1 MANDHSRNGS
11 PSSKRHTKMHGP
23 IGRFEGE
30 SMTTATA
37 KNGSYAA
44 GGSPPVPAQLKVAPP
59 SGGSKQNANV
69 QKGLPATE
77 VQVRLDALGFTR
89 AEADLIHSMKG
100 WADANLA
107 EFSRRLYDRSFALPG
122 FQEFVTSVKGQRS
135 NLEPAQASYASKL
148 FDGWPGEGYI
158 EQRHTIGLV
167 HAKLGVTPR
176 WYVGSYQFYNDELF
190 PMIRANFKF
199 GGKKKAEQIIEGIRK
214 LLLFDQGLVMDMY
227 IEGMRAQA
235 RAIVGEAARGVSDG
249 AQELSSSAEEA
260 QTATREIA
268 GSAQQMSQGIQEQAA
283 ESEETSAAVAE
294 LVKTIGQI
302 AAGAREQ
309 ASSMDQV
316 SKIVAEVST
325 ATSDVARSAQEAANA
340 AQQANEAA
348 SAGSETVS
356 KTVQGMGRIKEAV
369 DLTSAQIAGLD
380 AQSAE
385 IGKIVAV
392 IDDIA
397 AQTNLLALNA
407 AIEAA
412 RAGEQGRGFAVVASE
427 VRSLAERVTDA
438 TKEIAG
444 LIEGVQNSVA
454 ESIKATEV
462 GTKEVAEGAALADE
476 AGAALGNI
484 LSSVQLVGAQLE
496 QISAST
502 EEVSAS
508 ADEMV
513 KTIENVS
520 AVVEETSAAAEQ
532 MTETSGQVNQAVDN
546 SSRIAGENSGAVDKV
561 AQSATGLN
569 SQAENIAS
577 SAQFLIS
584 MAKDLE
590 ERVQTEI

>member
-1 MANDHSRNGS
+1 
-11 PSSKRHTKMHGP
+11 
-23 IGRFEGE
+23 
-30 SMTTATA
+30 MTTATA

-44 GGSPPVPAQLKVAPP
+44 GGSPPASAQLKVAPP
-59 SGGSKQNANV
+59 AGGGAKQNANV
-69 QKGLPATE
+69 QTGLPASE
-77 VQVRLDALGFTR
+77 VQTRLDALGFTR
-89 AEADLIHSMKG
+89 ADADLLQSLKS
-100 WADANLA
+100 WSVANLA
-107 EFSRRLYDRSFALPG
+107 EFSRRFYDRSFALPG
-122 FQEFVTSVKGQRS
+122 FQDQVTRMGGQRS

-148 FDGWPGEGYI
+148 FDGWPADGYVQ
-158 EQRHTIGLV
+158 QRHTIGLV

-190 PMIRANFKF
+190 PMIRSGFKF
-199 GGKKKAEQIIEGIRK
+199 GGKKKAEQAVEAVRK

-249 AQELSSSAEEA
+249 AIELSASAEEA
-260 QTATREIA
+260 QAATREIA

-294 LVKTIGQI
+294 LTKTIDQI
-302 AAGAREQ
+302 AVGARDQ

-325 ATSDVARSAQEAANA
+325 ATSDVARSAQEAANG

-348 SAGSETVS
+348 RAGSETVA

-369 DLTSAQIAGLD
+369 DLTSTQIAGLD

-444 LIEGVQNSVA
+444 LIEGVQGSVA
-454 ESIKATEV
+454 ESIKATAE

-476 AGAALGNI
+476 AGGALNNI
-484 LSSVQLVGAQLE
+484 LSAVQAVGEQLE

-502 EEVSAS
+502 EQVSAS

-532 MTETSGQVNQAVDN
+532 MSETSGQVNQAVDN

-561 AQSATGLN
+561 AQAAGGLN

-577 SAQFLIS
+577 SAQFLTS

-590 ERVQTEI
+590 ERVATEI

>member
-1 MANDHSRNGS
+1 
-11 PSSKRHTKMHGP
+11 
-23 IGRFEGE
+23 
-30 SMTTATA
+30 MTTARDT
-37 KNGSYAA
+37 SYAA
-44 GGSPPVPAQLKVAPP
+44 QASAPQIKVAAKPA
-59 SGGSKQNANV
+59 GTKQNASV
-69 QKGLPATE
+69 QKGLPASE
-77 VQVRLDALGFTR
+77 VQTRLDALGFTR
-89 AEADLIHSMKG
+89 EEADLLHSLKP
-100 WADANLA
+100 WAEANLA
-107 EFSRRLYDRSFALPG
+107 EFSRRFYDRSFALPG
-122 FQEFVTSVKGQRS
+122 FQEFVTSVNGKREA
-135 NLEPAQASYASKL
+135 LEPAQASYASKL
-148 FDGWPGEGYI
+148 FDGWPGDGYI

-176 WYVGSYQFYNDELF
+176 WYVGSYQFYNDELY
-190 PMIRANFKF
+190 PMIRSKFKF
-199 GGKKKAEQIIEGIRK
+199 GGKANQVIEGIRK
-214 LLLFDQGLVMDMY
+214 LLLFDQGLVIDMY

-235 RAIVGEAARGVSDG
+235 RAIVGEAAKSVTDG
-249 AQELSSSAEEA
+249 SNELSASAEQA
-260 QTATREIA
+260 QAATREIA

-283 ESEETSAAVAE
+283 ESEETSAAVSE
-294 LVKTIGQI
+294 LVKTIDQI
-302 AAGAREQ
+302 AAGSREQ

-325 ATSDVARSAQEAANA
+325 ATSDVARSAQEAANG
-340 AQQANEAA
+340 AQQANDAA
-348 SAGSETVS
+348 IAGAETVS
-356 KTVQGMGRIKEAV
+356 KTVDGMGRIKDAV
-369 DLTSAQIAGLD
+369 NLTATQIAGLD

-444 LIEGVQNSVA
+444 LIEGVQASVA
-454 ESIKATEV
+454 ESIKATEE
-462 GTKEVAEGAALADE
+462 GTKEVAEGAVLADE
-476 AGAALGNI
+476 AGEALTSI
-484 LSSVQLVGAQLE
+484 RSAVQAVGEQLE

-520 AVVEETSAAAEQ
+520 AVVEETSAASEQ
-532 MTETSGQVNQAVDN
+532 MAETSGQVNQAVDN

-561 AQSATGLN
+561 AESAGALN
-569 SQAENIAS
+569 NQVENIAS
-577 SAQFLIS
+577 SAQFLS
-584 MAKDLE
+584 NMAKELE
-590 ERVQTEI
+590 ERVANEI